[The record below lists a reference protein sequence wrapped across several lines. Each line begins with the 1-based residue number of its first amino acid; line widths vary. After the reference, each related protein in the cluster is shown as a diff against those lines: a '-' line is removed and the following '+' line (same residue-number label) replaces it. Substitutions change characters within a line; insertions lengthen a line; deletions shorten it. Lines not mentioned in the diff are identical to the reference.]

1 MSVTGGQ
8 NQPDEMSNMYYF
20 IENRYPQN
28 DPNIDLNFDND
39 ILYSDVLDDEVDRY
53 DSKDKNDKIISPKK
67 PTTKKDIRKP
77 KPSNKTNYSIYFYF
91 ILAVITLM
99 LIWYFYKDKPI
110 EKKNIIDT
118 YPNNAELTML
128 SPDMGMGTRFAR
140 KQ

>member
-1 MSVTGGQ
+1 MSATGGQ
-8 NQPDEMSNMYYF
+8 NQQDEMSNTYYF

-39 ILYSDVLDDEVDRY
+39 ILYSDIIDDEVDRY
-53 DSKDKNDKIISPKK
+53 DSNAKNDKTILPIK
-67 PTTKKDIRKP
+67 PTGKKDIRKQ
-77 KPSNKTNYSIYFYF
+77 KRTNKTNYSIYFYF
-91 ILAVITLM
+91 ILAIITLM
-99 LIWYFYKDKPI
+99 LIWYFYKDRPT

-128 SPDMGMGTRFAR
+128 SPDMGMGSRFAR